1 MLSRSQLLGLS
12 TQAQD
17 CFAVVESLQKFI
29 SVALDLVDLTNPLSS
44 LNKVAIV
51 LQVYSGSMD
60 TQLKELKYILEGIRT
75 YALTAVQ
82 EEQE

>member
-12 TQAQD
+12 TEAQD

-60 TQLKELKYILEGIRT
+60 TQLKELKYILEQIHT
-75 YALTAVQ
+75 YALAAVR
-82 EEQE
+82 EQHE

>member
-12 TQAQD
+12 IEAQD

-60 TQLKELKYILEGIRT
+60 TQLKERDVLPPPNGVPLWWGLLQV
-75 YALTAVQ
+75 AS
-82 EEQE
+82 

>member
-12 TQAQD
+12 TEAQD

-60 TQLKELKYILEGIRT
+60 AQLKELKYILEQIHT
-75 YALTAVQ
+75 YALAAVQ
-82 EEQE
+82 EEHE

>member
-12 TQAQD
+12 TEAQD

-60 TQLKELKYILEGIRT
+60 TQLKELKYILEQIHT
-75 YALTAVQ
+75 YALAAMR
-82 EEQE
+82 EQHE

>member
-29 SVALDLVDLTNPLSS
+29 SVTLDLVDLTNPLSS
-44 LNKVAIV
+44 LNKVAVV
-51 LQVYSGSMD
+51 LQVYNGSMD
-60 TQLKELKYILEGIRT
+60 TQLKELKYILEQIHT
-75 YALTAVQ
+75 YALATVK
-82 EEQE
+82 ELRE